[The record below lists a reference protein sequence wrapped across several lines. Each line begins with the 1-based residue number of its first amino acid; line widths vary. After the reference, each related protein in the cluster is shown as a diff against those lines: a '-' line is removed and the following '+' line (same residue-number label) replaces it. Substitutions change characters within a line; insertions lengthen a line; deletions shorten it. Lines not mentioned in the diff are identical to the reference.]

1 MTSLRGVRSS
11 PGGQEHHNVNVE
23 RSLVMN
29 NLLVRES
36 PLHLLHQLLRGRI
49 WRDCTRPQETTD
61 MVDATTKGTID
72 RTMLLAMGTM
82 IGIPTH

>member
-1 MTSLRGVRSS
+1 MSMKEIPNDEQSIG
-11 PGGQEHHNVNVE
+11 E
-23 RSLVMN
+23 RI
-29 NLLVRES
+29 
-36 PLHLLHQLLRGRI
+36 PLASVASVTKRKNMEGLYP
-49 WRDCTRPQETTD
+49 PQETTD